1 MTALPD
7 PDSGIKKLNGAI
19 YRALVEKLN
28 KRDAWRRL
36 ASSLPLPILNEE
48 SLEQKPCPA
57 TTILNAL
64 DDRLWKVKNLRSLL
78 LRCELYD
85 AAAVLSEPKP
95 LTIEVQ
101 PGEGEDNDV
110 YVPFGGELRLE
121 IIAKGVPPPRYLWYC
136 ENEELTD
143 QRTSILRIGDFG
155 LQHIG
160 EYKCLVYQDC
170 SDGHYQEYSV
180 PVNVMMLPEPPV
192 IQEQPESKTVNIGE
206 EVIIS
211 CKAVSYPP
219 PTYEWMRDNTVL
231 VDQNGPVLKIP
242 HASLSHSGIYKCSV
256 SNGYNVKVT
265 EPVKLSVT
273 ECSQE
278 PTREM
283 PIVTEKVALLI
294 ANVEYAN
301 LQDLCTPYNDVKALS
316 HVLMDL
322 GFKVLSLCNLTL
334 VEMINAVKT
343 FCKLIPEGA
352 YTIFYFAGHGFELH
366 DKYMLPVECPTSDMY
381 RRSDSLCERH
391 VIKEVLAR
399 KPNLLLLMLD
409 IEENPGMHDELV
421 APIVFEPQRNLIQAY
436 ATTSSLGAYER
447 KTETNGIYMK
457 HLLKYLSINEPIVN
471 ILNKVIEKNLQTKQ
485 LFDELTSVQKT
496 SIIRFDQIRLTTP
509 HQIRLY
515 QDCFH
520 NGIEIHLKDLD
531 EWSIGCEIQSTE
543 LEMQLKIDKGVKILT
558 ILNLQK
564 LKPPILDMTIELRDK
579 RGTLV
584 DNAWFEIGQIPIV
597 SANLWFSPP
606 VEVDQNEE
614 GSVLSF

>member
-231 VDQNGPVLKIP
+231 VDQNGPVLK
-242 HASLSHSGIYKCSV
+242 
-256 SNGYNVKVT
+256 
-265 EPVKLSVT
+265 VT